1 MEPHI
6 YIPIIPV
13 VEMYI
18 SEVGAL
24 IGRIS
29 RIYIAGKIV
38 GASGYPNGVGR
49 RRTSCWEINC
59 CMNIVRG

>member
-13 VEMYI
+13 VKMCI

-24 IGRIS
+24 IRGFS
-29 RIYIAGKIV
+29 RIYIAGKTV
-38 GASGYPNGVGR
+38 GVSGYPNGVGR